1 MKKYLLAAIIL
12 ILSGIG
18 LLAQPTLVE
27 IQTTDVSCNGG
38 SDGTVTI
45 VITGGQPP
53 YNYTIFKASNYQV
66 SPSIADTF
74 YTFSSVT
81 AENWNIIVEDSNN
94 DGFSEFLAAD
104 VQEPD
109 PISINGINVTPI
121 SCTGFADA
129 EIQVSATGESGN
141 YNYELNPG
149 GILNSTGIFSPLGPG
164 TYTVTVTDAT
174 GCSTSDTSDPIA
186 INDPDPISVVSES
199 STDAT
204 CFGADNGTA
213 SATAAGGT
221 PQYTYTLNP
230 GALQTNN
237 TGDFSGLAPGTYS
250 IEITDINNC
259 APASTGALAINE
271 PPELIITG
279 ASSTDI
285 SCTGAGDG
293 TISITVNGGTPGY
306 EYTLSPGNIVN
317 TTGNF
322 TGLSQ
327 GDYTVSVTDANS
339 CGPVSTGTLTI
350 NEPAPIGIN
359 NVSSQDVSCNGAA
372 DGQISVTASGGTA
385 PLSYTLDP
393 GAITNGTG
401 DFPGLNGGSYTVTVN
416 DANGCPAAVTGAI
429 DITDPAPITI
439 TGQSKTDITCNGAND
454 GTITVTATG
463 GTGTLTYTLDPGAI
477 SNTTGSFT
485 NLGPDTYTVSVD
497 DENNCPTATTTP
509 ITINEPDAISIDDE
523 NVTDI
528 SCTGA
533 DDGTVSVSVSGGTPP
548 YSYTLQPAGTV
559 NSTGS
564 FSGLSAGTY
573 TIEVTDASSCGPVS
587 SGTLTV
593 NEPAPIS
600 ISDIN
605 SQDISCN
612 GAGDGEIHIT
622 AAGGTAPLTY
632 TLDPVAI
639 TNGTG
644 DFTGLDGGSYTVTVN
659 DVNGCPS
666 ATTGNIDIID
676 PDPIVITDQN
686 KTDITCNGANDGTI
700 TVTASGGTGTLT
712 YTLNPGAI
720 SNTTG
725 IFTNLGPDTYSVSV
739 DDVNNCPSASTTPIT
754 INEPTAITIDDESST
769 DISCAGFDDGIV
781 SVSVSG
787 GTPPYSYTLQPSGTV
802 NSTGNFSGLSAGNY
816 TIEVSDASSCGP
828 ISSGTLTV
836 NEPAPISISNF
847 SSQDISCNG
856 AGDGQISVT
865 AAGGTAPLSY
875 TLNPG
880 GVTQPTGDFN
890 NLAGGTFTVTVDDA
904 NACPSADTGPIEI
917 IDPTPVT
924 ITDQTKTDI
933 SCNGA
938 GDGTI
943 TITAS
948 GGTGTLTY
956 TLNPGAVSNTTGSF
970 SGLEADSYTVSVE
983 DENGCSTATAT
994 PIDIIEPAPIGATVE
1009 GSSQLSLNCAGD
1021 SDGSIDINVTG
1032 GTAPLS
1038 FEWTGPSGFSAS
1050 DKDISGLSAGTY
1062 TLNITDANSCIL
1074 NTPLEVDI
1082 TEPPLLTV
1090 SLTKTDVTCAGD
1102 ANGTITV
1109 NASGGTPGY
1118 EYSRNGITYQTG
1130 DQFTGLT
1137 ENDYTIFVRDA
1148 NGCIST
1154 ENISI
1159 DEPDELIVASEIRI
1173 DNNQCYGD
1181 SLGEIR
1187 ILDVTG
1193 GTEPYEY
1200 SINNGIDFS
1209 SDAIFQNLPAGSYQ
1223 TVVRD
1228 SNGCIA
1234 DGNLNKINQPS
1245 QIKISDY
1252 AQVDV
1257 TDCYG
1262 NINGQIFIEAT
1273 GGTGSKEYTLDGT
1286 TTNSTGLFDPVDGGT
1301 HNITITDEN
1310 TCIKD
1315 TTVELSEP
1323 DPILFTSISI
1333 TDVTGC
1339 TGDANAA
1346 VDFSASGG
1354 AGGIQYAIDGGPFGG
1369 SGTFTDLSAGNHTL
1383 SVLDAN
1389 ACPVDSVIS
1398 ITEPQPLAIDSENS
1412 TDISCPGANDGSITI
1427 TASGGT
1433 MPYTYTLV
1441 PGGTE
1446 VNDGIFNGLSAG
1458 TYTVEIDD
1466 VNNCGPITSSE
1477 FTINEPAPIAVD
1489 SVTTQEILCNGDD
1502 NAEIHIYLSGGT
1514 PPYEYSIDDGAN
1526 FSASGDFVG
1535 LAPGTYFLEVRDV
1548 NACSMA
1554 VDTLEFTEPPA
1565 LNTDNESKTDVNT
1578 CFGDASGEITFAVSG
1593 GTPPIQYS
1601 IDGGLSW
1608 QDNGNYSNLTAG
1620 DYTVIAEDAN
1630 GCQISSGT
1638 LSITQPDE
1646 ITADIT
1652 TTPAR
1657 NETQLGSITIS
1668 NASGGTGSLEY
1679 SISGLAGPFST
1690 ETEYTDLEAGTYEVV
1705 IRDANGCTYEESV
1718 EVTQIQ
1724 PLDVTVSVTHNT
1736 CYGSDDA
1743 SITMVANDPVGQA
1756 EYSIDDSA
1764 SWSGNG
1770 VWENISAG
1778 TYYVFAR
1785 DEDNRYFQDTIVINE
1800 PVEMTIFSNIT
1811 PASCNSFSNDGA
1823 IDITVNGATGNVD
1836 YQWSTGSTSEDL
1848 NNITAG
1854 IYWINTIDENGCSAS
1869 DTIEVPALTR
1879 VIADAGEDTA
1889 VCYGDELR
1897 LNGQG
1902 GTTLAWSPAEGLSD
1916 TTIANPLVETTE
1928 DRTFILRA
1936 SGMNDCYDTDTINI
1950 TVYPRLGLDAGPD
1963 TSLTEDQS
1971 FTISTEGGP
1980 YLNYNWEPASGI
1992 DDTAS
1997 ANPTVSPS
2005 QTTTYV
2011 VNAETED
2018 GCIDRDTITISI
2030 ADRLV
2035 IYNAFSPN
2043 GDGINDYWDID
2054 YADLYPE
2061 ITVEVFNRWGKRLF
2075 SSKGY
2080 TDDKRWDGRFNG
2092 TDVPVGT
2099 YYYVVVPY
2107 PGASAITGPLTIVR

>member
-18 LLAQPTLVE
+18 LLAQPVLVE
-27 IQTTDVSCNGG
+27 VQTTDVSCNGG

-53 YNYTIFKASNYQV
+53 YTYTIFKASNFQV
-66 SPSIADTF
+66 SPDVADTF

-109 PISINGINVTPI
+109 PISITGINVTPI

-129 EIQVSATGESGN
+129 EIQVSASGESGN

-149 GILNSTGIFSPLGPG
+149 GVVNTTGIFSPLGPG
-164 TYTVTVTDAT
+164 SYTVTVTDAT
-174 GCSTSDTSDPIA
+174 GCSTSDTSDPIV
-186 INDPDPISVVSES
+186 INDPDPISISSES
-199 STDAT
+199 STNAT

-221 PQYTYTLNP
+221 PPYTYTLNP

-250 IEITDINNC
+250 IEVTDINSC
-259 APASTGALAINE
+259 ASASSGAMEVNE
-271 PPELIITG
+271 PPELTISDT
-279 ASSTDI
+279 SSTDI
-285 SCTGAGDG
+285 SCPGVNDG
-293 TISITVNGGTPGY
+293 TITVTVNGGNPGY

-322 TGLSQ
+322 TGLSP
-327 GDYTVSVTDANS
+327 GDYTVSITDANS
-339 CGPVSTGTLTI
+339 CGPVTTGTITV
-350 NEPAPIGIN
+350 NEPAPISIS
-359 NVSSQDVSCNGAA
+359 NVSSQNVTCSGAA
-372 DGQISVTASGGTA
+372 DGQISVTATGGTA

-393 GAITNGTG
+393 GAITNETG
-401 DFPGLNGGSYTVTVN
+401 DFPGLDGGSYTVTVN

-429 DITDPAPITI
+429 DITDPDPISI
-439 TGQSKTDITCNGAND
+439 SDQSKTDITCNGASD
-454 GTITVTATG
+454 GIITVTATG

-477 SNTTGSFT
+477 SNTTGSFS

-497 DENNCPTATTTP
+497 DENNCPAATTTP

-533 DDGTVSVSVSGGTPP
+533 DDGTVSVSVSGG
-548 YSYTLQPAGTV
+548 
-559 NSTGS
+559 N
-564 FSGLSAGTY
+564 
-573 TIEVTDASSCGPVS
+573 
-587 SGTLTV
+587 
-593 NEPAPIS
+593 
-600 ISDIN
+600 
-605 SQDISCN
+605 
-612 GAGDGEIHIT
+612 
-622 AAGGTAPLTY
+622 
-632 TLDPVAI
+632 
-639 TNGTG
+639 
-644 DFTGLDGGSYTVTVN
+644 
-659 DVNGCPS
+659 
-666 ATTGNIDIID
+666 
-676 PDPIVITDQN
+676 
-686 KTDITCNGANDGTI
+686 
-700 TVTASGGTGTLT
+700 
-712 YTLNPGAI
+712 
-720 SNTTG
+720 
-725 IFTNLGPDTYSVSV
+725 
-739 DDVNNCPSASTTPIT
+739 
-754 INEPTAITIDDESST
+754 
-769 DISCAGFDDGIV
+769 
-781 SVSVSG
+781 
-787 GTPPYSYTLQPSGTV
+787 PPYSYTLQPSGTV
-802 NSTGNFSGLSAGNY
+802 NSTGTFSGLAAGDY
-816 TIEVSDASSCGP
+816 TIEVTDASSCGP
-828 ISSGTLTV
+828 VVSGTLTV
-836 NEPAPISISNF
+836 SEPDPISISNF

-856 AGDGQISVT
+856 ADDGQISVT
-865 AAGGTAPLSY
+865 ATGGTAPLSY

-890 NLAGGTFTVTVDDA
+890 NLSGGSYTVTVDDA

-917 IDPTPVT
+917 IDPAPVT
-924 ITDQTKTDI
+924 ITDQAKTDI

-948 GGTGTLTY
+948 GGTGTLSY
-956 TLNPGAVSNTTGSF
+956 TLNPGAVSNTTGTF
-970 SGLEADSYTVSVE
+970 NGLDAGSYTVSVE
-983 DENGCSTATAT
+983 DENGCSTTTAA
-994 PIDIIEPAPIGATVE
+994 PIDIIEPAPISVSVD
-1009 GSSQLSLNCAGD
+1009 GSSNLNLNCAGD
-1021 SDGSIDINVTG
+1021 SNGSIDITITG
-1032 GTAPLS
+1032 GTAPLI
-1038 FEWTGPSGFSAS
+1038 FEWTGPSGFTSS
-1050 DKDISGLSAGTY
+1050 DEDISGLAAGTY
-1062 TLNITDANSCIL
+1062 TLNITDANSCAL

-1082 TEPPLLTV
+1082 TEPSPLSL

-1102 ANGTITV
+1102 ANGSITV
-1109 NASGGTPGY
+1109 TASGGTPDY

-1130 DQFTGLT
+1130 NQFTGLA

-1159 DEPDELIVASEIRI
+1159 VEPDELIVASEIRI

-1200 SINNGIDFS
+1200 SINNGVDFS
-1209 SDAIFQNLPAGSYQ
+1209 SDPIFQNLPAGSYQ

-1252 AQVDV
+1252 DQVDV

-1286 TTNSTGLFDPVDGGT
+1286 TTNSTGLFDPVGGGT
-1301 HNITITDEN
+1301 HNIVITDEN
-1310 TCIKD
+1310 ACTRD

-1333 TDVTGC
+1333 TDVSGC
-1339 TGDANAA
+1339 PGDAKGA

-1369 SGTFTDLSAGNHTL
+1369 SGIFTDLSAGDHTL
-1383 SVLDAN
+1383 SVQDAN
-1389 ACPVDSVIS
+1389 GCQEDSIITISEPLPLVID
-1398 ITEPQPLAIDSENS
+1398 TENS
-1412 TDISCPGANDGSITI
+1412 TDISCPGADDGSINI

-1433 MPYTYTLV
+1433 LPYSYTLL
-1441 PGGTE
+1441 PDGT
-1446 VNDGIFNGLSAG
+1446 VVDDGNFNNLTAG
-1458 TYTVEIDD
+1458 TYTVEVDD
-1466 VNNCGPITSSE
+1466 VNNCGPVVSSE
-1477 FTINEPAPIAVD
+1477 FTINEPTAISVD
-1489 SVTTQEILCNGDD
+1489 SVNTQEILCNGDD
-1502 NAEIHIYLSGGT
+1502 NAEIHFYLSGGT

-1526 FSASGDFVG
+1526 YSASGDFVG
-1535 LAPGTYFLEVRDV
+1535 LTPGTYFLEVRDV
-1548 NACSMA
+1548 NGCSMA
-1554 VDTLEFTEPPA
+1554 VDTIEFTEPPA
-1565 LNTDNESKTDVNT
+1565 LVTDTESKTDVNT
-1578 CFGDASGEITFAVSG
+1578 CFGDASGEINFAVSG

-1608 QDNGNYSNLTAG
+1608 QDNGNYTDLTAG
-1620 DYTVIAEDAN
+1620 DYTVIAEDAS
-1630 GCQISSGT
+1630 GCQISSAT
-1638 LSITQPDE
+1638 LSITQPEE

-1657 NETQLGSITIS
+1657 DETRPGSITIS
-1668 NASGGTGSLEY
+1668 NATGGTGSLEY
-1679 SISGLAGPFST
+1679 SISGPAGPFST
-1690 ETEYTDLEAGTYEVV
+1690 QTEYTDLETGTYEVV

-1718 EVTQIQ
+1718 EVTEIQ
-1724 PLDVTVSVTHNT
+1724 PLDVTVTISHNS

-1743 SITMVANDPVGQA
+1743 SITMVANDPVGEA

-1764 SWSGNG
+1764 SWSDNG
-1770 VWENISAG
+1770 VWENLSAG

-1785 DEDNRYFQDTIVINE
+1785 DEDDRYFRDTIFINE
-1800 PVEMTIFSNIT
+1800 PVEMMIFSNIT

-1823 IDITVNGATGNVD
+1823 IDITVNGARGNVD

-1854 IYWINTIDENGCSAS
+1854 KYWISTIDENGCTAS
-1869 DTIEVPALTR
+1869 DTIEVPALTK
-1879 VIADAGEDTA
+1879 VIADAGKDTA
-1889 VCYGDELR
+1889 VCFGDELR
-1897 LNGQG
+1897 LNGFG
-1902 GTTLAWSPAEGLSD
+1902 GTSMAWYPAEGLSD
-1916 TTIANPLVETTE
+1916 TTVANPLVETTR
-1928 DRTFILRA
+1928 DRTYILRT
-1936 SGMNDCYDTDTINI
+1936 SGMGDCYDLDTVNI
-1950 TVYPRLGLDAGPD
+1950 TVYPRFGLDAGPD
-1963 TSLTEDQS
+1963 TTITDDQSLT
-1971 FTISTEGGP
+1971 INTEGGP
-1980 YLNYNWEPASGI
+1980 YLNYKWEPATGI
-1992 DDTAS
+1992 DDTTSAS
-1997 ANPTVSPS
+1997 PTFSPS
-2005 QTTTYV
+2005 QTTTYIV
-2011 VNAETED
+2011 SAETED
-2018 GCIDRDTITISI
+2018 GCIDRDTLTITI
-2030 ADRLV
+2030 AERLV
-2035 IYNAFSPN
+2035 VYNAFSPN

-2054 YADLYPE
+2054 YAGLYPE

-2080 TDDKRWDGRFNG
+2080 SDDKRWDGRFNG

-2099 YYYVVVPY
+2099 YYYVIVPY
-2107 PGASAITGPLTIVR
+2107 PGASAITGPVTIVR